1 MRRIAEEGKRAYL
14 TFTLAALDLSED
26 VVAFHNRVA
35 RFVLDLVR
43 HFLFGYSEK

>member
-14 TFTLAALDLSED
+14 AFMLAASDLSED
-26 VVAFHNRVA
+26 VVAFYNRAA

-43 HFLFGYSEK
+43 HFPFRA